1 MNHNN
6 YDQYWNSKFNHIER
20 TPSCFFLILGF
31 TIIAFYARLN
41 FLMFLFVID
50 EINFVIKIGLFLIIA
65 GLILLFI
72 LILRKKVYLNIN
84 DKYGGIKEW
93 L

>member
-1 MNHNN
+1 MNQNN

-20 TPSCFFLILGF
+20 TLSWFFLILGF
-31 TIIAFYARLN
+31 TIIASYALLN

-50 EINFVIKIGLFLIIA
+50 EINFAIKIGLFLIIA

-72 LILRKKVYLNIN
+72 SILREKVYLNRK
-84 DKYGGIKEW
+84 DKYGDIKE
-93 L
+93 